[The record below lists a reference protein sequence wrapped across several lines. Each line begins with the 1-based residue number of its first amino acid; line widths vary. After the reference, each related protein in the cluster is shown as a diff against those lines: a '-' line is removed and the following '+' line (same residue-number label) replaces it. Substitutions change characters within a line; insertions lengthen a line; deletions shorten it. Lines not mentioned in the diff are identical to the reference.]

1 MQLLNGT
8 SRGGS
13 VVFEVAVSVALIVG
27 VSAAVYAL
35 QHPHLN
41 QSQRVTAAFQ
51 Q

>member
-13 VVFEVAVSVALIVG
+13 VIFEMAVSVALVVG
-27 VSAAVYAL
+27 VGVGVYTL

-41 QSQRVTAAFQ
+41 QSQQITAAFQ

>member
-13 VVFEVAVSVALIVG
+13 AVFEVAVSMALIVAVSVG
-27 VSAAVYAL
+27 VYTL
-35 QHPHLN
+35 QHPHLS
-41 QSQRVTAAFQ
+41 QSQRITAAFQ